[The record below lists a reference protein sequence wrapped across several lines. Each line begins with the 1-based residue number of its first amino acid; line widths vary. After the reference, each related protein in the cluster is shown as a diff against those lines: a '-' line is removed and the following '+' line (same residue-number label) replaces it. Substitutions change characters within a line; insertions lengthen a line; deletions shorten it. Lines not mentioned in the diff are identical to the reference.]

1 MLIDDYI
8 NYCDKYKEIYEKS
21 VILYQCGGFYE
32 LYGYENCGA
41 DIKQICEIL
50 DIQMT
55 KRNKSNPIVDKSNP
69 YMCGLPLHVVN
80 KYIDIL
86 VNNQFTVVLV
96 EQISGPPN
104 VKREVTR
111 IISPST
117 NVESNNIQNNF
128 LMSIYF
134 STGQNKNKD
143 CFLKMCFL

>member
-8 NYCDKYKEIYEKS
+8 NYCNKYKEIYATS
-21 VILYQCGGFYE
+21 VVLYQCGGFYE
-32 LYGYENCGA
+32 LYGYDNYGA
-41 DIKQICEIL
+41 NIQQICEIL

-55 KRNKSNPIVDKSNP
+55 KRNKSNPIVSSSNP

-86 VNNQFTVVLV
+86 VENQFTVVLV
-96 EQISGPPN
+96 EQICGPPN
-104 VKREVTR
+104 VKRDVTR

-117 NVESNNIQNNF
+117 NVETSNSQNNF

-134 STGQNKNKD
+134 ST
-143 CFLKMCFL
+143 